1 MAVLT
6 GDFLCPKCGAKLRIN
21 ERGKKSAQIDCP
33 ECGDQIEVKL
43 SSTGKLIAFLP
54 GERPSSGVR
63 ADEPLWERRKRD
75 HFPIFLGGIVLLT
88 LVLSG
93 LWWIGAG
100 GGSRNSPD
108 TMDSPAKEL
117 AEKGDQI
124 ANAEKPKKP
133 SEKDTS
139 SSSSSVNGISESHA
153 AKKVSGGDSVFVRNL
168 KLLGQQVEI
177 YRSQHDSFPPALWPS
192 DGNVPSIEDRF
203 SWLAGLDPALKKDH
217 SLLPQ
222 WNLSWRDPLNDRFV
236 RRRRKELLNPSIR
249 LQVSPDH
256 YPASNIV
263 GIAGVGHDA
272 PRLPANDPRAGIF
285 GIDRTT
291 KVTDVTDG
299 LSNTMLAAGITGK
312 VSSWADGS
320 ASFRPFVL
328 EPYINGPDGFGSG
341 QKNGMP
347 VLMADGSVR
356 FLNKETEP
364 TIIRRM
370 AAMADALPLD
380 ASVPGEPGSK
390 NIVLESA
397 AKQSEKNIDPKRMDA
412 PVSPPDDRK
421 KVDESK
427 KATTD
432 ENNLKADNSK
442 EKNPPV
448 EQTPS
453 IDFEKSL
460 SRKVLKF
467 ELIHP
472 APLESVLVELEAMI
486 GVRIDFDQ
494 QQIGADD
501 DIRRFKV
508 GFSKRNVS
516 FRELLTELLKPAS
529 LRYEISKDRIV
540 IRKKE

>member
-1 MAVLT
+1 MNGVSEPQA
-6 GDFLCPKCGAKLRIN
+6 
-21 ERGKKSAQIDCP
+21 GK
-33 ECGDQIEVKL
+33 G
-43 SSTGKLIAFLP
+43 
-54 GERPSSGVR
+54 
-63 ADEPLWERRKRD
+63 
-75 HFPIFLGGIVLLT
+75 
-88 LVLSG
+88 
-93 LWWIGAG
+93 
-100 GGSRNSPD
+100 
-108 TMDSPAKEL
+108 
-117 AEKGDQI
+117 
-124 ANAEKPKKP
+124 
-133 SEKDTS
+133 
-139 SSSSSVNGISESHA
+139 
-153 AKKVSGGDSVFVRNL
+153 VSGKDSVFAQNL
-168 KLLGQQVEI
+168 KRLGQQVEI
-177 YRSQHDSFPPALWPS
+177 YRSQHDTFPPALWPS

-203 SWLAGLDPALKKDH
+203 SWLAGLDPALEKDH

-249 LQVSPDH
+249 LQISPDH

-397 AKQSEKNIDPKRMDA
+397 AKQSEKNVDLKQMEA
-412 PVSPPDDRK
+412 PVSPPDDNDK
-421 KVDESK
+421 KMADETGK
-427 KATTD
+427 TGTD
-432 ENNLKADNSK
+432 ENVPTKIIPG
-442 EKNPPV
+442 EKNPQGKNPSV
-448 EQTPS
+448 EQIPA

-501 DIRRFKV
+501 EIRRFKV

-516 FRELLTELLKPAS
+516 FRELLTELLKPAG
-529 LRYEISKDRIV
+529 LRYEIRQDRIV